1 MRALLPILIA
11 ALPAVW
17 GLAQPVE
24 VPEDIAGM
32 YDRFY
37 EALATNN
44 RSEAEQAMAP
54 EALLL
59 VVLEN
64 GGPARSVLS
73 LPDKYVLDTLEPTFT
88 ECLVSGK
95 CARVSYDLRLVGV
108 ETDTGEEVDLTLP
121 RIDWLLL
128 GDRGWGLLRSIA
140 LDTEGQ
146 AVVAEG
152 GIEDGEFGVSL
163 PVPEGW
169 EAYAVQGNSP
179 RQVSILGADPRT
191 VITLSISQQPEAPAP
206 EALLPDLPNVMP
218 MLGGS
223 AELLESGEVALGGL
237 PGYHSDHR
245 IRLQS
250 LTLRHAEIGCFAAE
264 DLGATLYVL
273 SLTTTADEAFEEA
286 KPVFDG
292 VTANLT
298 FTEKQPI
305 ELPAEYG
312 TLTDG
317 TYLNLEHQVRL
328 DLPEGWQARILR
340 NGREPFMLVA
350 AKPGLRN
357 HLALIMV
364 EIGQWVDPQEIA
376 RGNLQAQQER
386 AKRLKTIDE
395 GVVEK
400 GAVSGYR
407 MVMQGPRSTGES
419 STIWQTYLMRSTT
432 LFVLGGYVTPQEGY
446 ESLKDEWRQV
456 EGSLKLG
463 PEALEAN

>member
-1 MRALLPILIA
+1 MRVLLPILLA
-11 ALPAVW
+11 TLPAVW

-24 VPEDIAGM
+24 VPEDITGM

-44 RSEAEQAMAP
+44 RSDAQQFLAQEAQ
-54 EALLL
+54 LLL
-59 VVLEN
+59 VLE
-64 GGPARSVLS
+64 GGGQARSVLS
-73 LPDKYVLDTLEPTFT
+73 LPDKYVLDTLAPTFT
-88 ECLVSGK
+88 ECLVSDK
-95 CARVSYDLRLVGV
+95 YARVSYDLHLVGV
-108 ETDTGEEVDLTLP
+108 ETATGEEVDLTLP
-121 RIDWLLL
+121 HIDWLLL
-128 GDRGWGLLRSIA
+128 GDRGWGLLRSMSV
-140 LDTEGQ
+140 DTEGQ
-146 AVVAEG
+146 AVVGEG
-152 GIEDGEFGVSL
+152 RIEDGEFGVRL
-163 PVPEGW
+163 PMPEGW
-169 EAYAVQGNSP
+169 EAYAVRGNSP

-191 VITLSISQQPEAPAP
+191 VITLSISQQPEAPKP
-206 EALLPDLPNVMP
+206 EAMLPDLPNVMP

-223 AELLESGEVALGGL
+223 AELLESGEVTLGGL
-237 PGYHSDHR
+237 PGHHSDHR

-264 DLGATLYVL
+264 SIGATLYVL

-286 KPVFDG
+286 KPVFDRLA
-292 VTANLT
+292 VNLA
-298 FTEKQPI
+298 FTEKQPV
-305 ELPAEYG
+305 ELPPEYG

-317 TYLNLEHQVRL
+317 TYLNVEHQVRL
-328 DLPEGWQARILR
+328 NLPEGWQARILR

-350 AKPGLRN
+350 AKPGLKN

-386 AKRLKTIDE
+386 AKDLKTIDE

-407 MVMQGPRSTGES
+407 VVMQGPRSTGES

-446 ESLKDEWRQV
+446 ESLKDEWRQI
-456 EGSLKLG
+456 EESLKLG
-463 PEALEAN
+463 PEALEDN